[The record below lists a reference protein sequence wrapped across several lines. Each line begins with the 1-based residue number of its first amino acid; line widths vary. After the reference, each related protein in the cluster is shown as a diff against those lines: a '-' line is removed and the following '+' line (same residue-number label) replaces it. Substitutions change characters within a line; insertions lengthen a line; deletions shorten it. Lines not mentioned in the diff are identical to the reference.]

1 METKGELIL
10 QTALLLWV
18 VLRSMNVIPNLE
30 LYITE
35 TKFQVL
41 IGLILLAIAFFNP
54 LIGILSTILLL
65 INLKSSALETLFIC
79 IDEED
84 ITGILSTI
92 DEETYKNTNSI
103 TEEETVLKIKTK
115 PVANTPPP
123 KKTKPVANTPPPP
136 KKTKPA
142 ANTPP
147 PPKKTKPVANTPPPP
162 KKTNECDQS
171 VLITPDMLQRAQTNV
186 YDTKN
191 NSLFF
196 NETGEK
202 GVNIQGIYES
212 ISGYDPIY

>member
-136 KKTKPA
+136 KKT
-142 ANTPP
+142 
-147 PPKKTKPVANTPPPP
+147 
-162 KKTNECDQS
+162 NECDQS

>member
-1 METKGELIL
+1 METKGELIF

-84 ITGILSTI
+84 IIEILSTI
-92 DEETYKNTNSI
+92 DEETYKNTNNT

-123 KKTKPVANTPPPP
+123 PKKTKPVANTPPL
-136 KKTKPA
+136 
-142 ANTPP
+142 
-147 PPKKTKPVANTPPPP
+147 PKKTKPVANTPPPP
-162 KKTNECDQS
+162 KKTNECDQT

>member
-115 PVANTPPP
+115 PVVNT
-123 KKTKPVANTPPPP
+123 
-136 KKTKPA
+136 
-142 ANTPP
+142 P

>member
-123 KKTKPVANTPPPP
+123 
-136 KKTKPA
+136 
-142 ANTPP
+142 
-147 PPKKTKPVANTPPPP
+147 P

>member
-115 PVANTPPP
+115 PVVNTPPP
-123 KKTKPVANTPPPP
+123 KKTKPV
-136 KKTKPA
+136 

>member
-136 KKTKPA
+136 KKT
-142 ANTPP
+142 
-147 PPKKTKPVANTPPPP
+147 
-162 KKTNECDQS
+162 NECDQS

-202 GVNIQGIYES
+202 GVNIQRIYES

>member
-136 KKTKPA
+136 KKTKP
-142 ANTPP
+142 
-147 PPKKTKPVANTPPPP
+147 VANTPPPP